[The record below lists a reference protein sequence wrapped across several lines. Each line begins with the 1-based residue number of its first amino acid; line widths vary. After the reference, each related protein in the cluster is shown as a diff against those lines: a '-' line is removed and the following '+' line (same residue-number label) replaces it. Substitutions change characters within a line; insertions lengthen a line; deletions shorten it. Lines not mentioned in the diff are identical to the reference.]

1 MIKIT
6 TYSFMYFCLSP
17 SSCFLFHSVSFLRLT
32 MTWLSASNS
41 ILGHWLTTTL
51 FLGINNPIVSTTMI
65 LNVTKLSPST
75 FDSVVIYWIQSTV
88 SPSTVCINRSCNHS
102 VTMTVCQPDHSSSS
116 TGIQKK
122 SAILSAA
129 KKARLKGNPNAKPRV
144 RFAEGVTVNGT
155 STVPSSFDSCLP
167 FMPNVLKV
175 FLENGQT
182 KTFKYDATT
191 TVQVGERF
199 IITIRNFTLFM

>member
-1 MIKIT
+1 M
-6 TYSFMYFCLSP
+6 
-17 SSCFLFHSVSFLRLT
+17 
-32 MTWLSASNS
+32 
-41 ILGHWLTTTL
+41 
-51 FLGINNPIVSTTMI
+51 
-65 LNVTKLSPST
+65 
-75 FDSVVIYWIQSTV
+75 
-88 SPSTVCINRSCNHS
+88 SPSTVAINRSCNHS

-191 TVQVGERF
+191 TVQVREHFIVANCNLAPIYATKERERGRGEERKIF
-199 IITIRNFTLFM
+199 LFRAFDQ